1 MAGKG
6 GKKKDAKE
14 APKSGSGGLIVLVH
28 TACAT
33 LTVLS
38 GVVLAAGAFS
48 LGPAGMVDMIHSLA
62 FVPIGLVIVCGL
74 ATVFL
79 ASSVRAF
86 EARQFEAKLDEL
98 EQRMGARVAEAI
110 EKVDTH
116 VGDDY
121 QAVREH
127 NRQLQEKLEQFQK
140 AERDKMAEE
149 MEKLRA
155 LNGELEEQIK
165 RWAIGSVDQM
175 VSETGSE
182 GIKIA

>member
-6 GKKKDAKE
+6 KKKDGKE
-14 APKSGSGGLIVLVH
+14 APKSGSGGLIVVIH

-38 GVVLAAGAFS
+38 GAILAAGALN
-48 LGPAGMVDMIHSLA
+48 LGPAGLVDMIHALA
-62 FVPIGLVIVCGL
+62 FVPIGLIVVCGL

-86 EARQFEAKLDEL
+86 EARQFDAKLEEL
-98 EQRMGARVAEAI
+98 EQRMGTRVAEAI
-110 EKVDTH
+110 DKVDTH

-127 NRQLQEKLEQFQK
+127 NKVLQEKLEAFQK
-140 AERDKMAEE
+140 AERDKMTEE

-155 LNGELEEQIK
+155 LNGELEQQIK

-182 GIKIA
+182 GIKVA

>member
-6 GKKKDAKE
+6 GSKKDAKE
-14 APKSGSGGLIVLVH
+14 APKSKSGALVTSIH
-28 TACAT
+28 AACAV
-33 LTVLS
+33 LTILAAL
-38 GVVLAAGAFS
+38 VLAVGAFN
-48 LGPAGMVDMIHSLA
+48 LGPTGMVDFIHSLA
-62 FVPIGLVIVCGL
+62 FVPIALGGLCGL

-79 ASSVRAF
+79 APSVRAVHT
-86 EARQFEAKLDEL
+86 RQLEAKLEEL
-98 EQRMGARVAEAI
+98 EQRLSGRVGEAMA
-110 EKVDTH
+110 KVDTH
-116 VGDDY
+116 IGEDY

-149 MEKLRA
+149 MEKLRT

-182 GIKIA
+182 GIKVA